1 MKVTILDV
9 RGDIGGQY
17 DHSTR
22 PTRLNELFVDSWVML
37 GRNSDTEIDRG
48 RFRELRPHLFTV
60 THRQQH
66 SGVSLCHLCLWQAI

>member
-48 RFRELRPHLFTV
+48 RFRELRPHLLTEGSDLELV
-60 THRQQH
+60 DLRQM
-66 SGVSLCHLCLWQAI
+66 GYFPF

>member
-1 MKVTILDV
+1 MNTTILDV

-48 RFRELRPHLFTV
+48 RFRELRPHLLTEGSDLELV
-60 THRQQH
+60 DLRQM
-66 SGVSLCHLCLWQAI
+66 GYFPF